1 MGYGDWSGTA
11 PPFSENN
18 VRQDLTCVTC
28 WVANIPVD
36 AAMGPRD
43 GQGHAMPDATDDE
56 LKKIEETFRRVL
68 EPASVDCRKR
78 SLEGLIDLHSRWK
91 QPRVVAVLRKL
102 KREMAAD

>member
-11 PPFSENN
+11 PPFSEDH
-18 VRQDLTCVTC
+18 VRQDLTCVTY
-28 WVANIPVD
+28 WVTNIPVD

-56 LKKIEETFRRVL
+56 LKGIEETFRQRL
-68 EPASVDCRKR
+68 QPASVDCRKR
-78 SLEGLIDLHSRWK
+78 TLEGLIELHGQKK
-91 QPRVVAVLRKL
+91 QHRVVEVLQKL